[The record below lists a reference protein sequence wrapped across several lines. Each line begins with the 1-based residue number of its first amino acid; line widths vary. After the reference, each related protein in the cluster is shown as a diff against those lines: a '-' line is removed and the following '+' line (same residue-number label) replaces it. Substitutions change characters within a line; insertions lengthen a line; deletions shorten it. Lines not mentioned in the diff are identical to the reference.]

1 VCPTSGGAAAFLSC
15 WKASWYYVQYMALPA
30 SLLAQLPATLWR
42 GGEASSLES
51 SPSVLELGGELDTLL
66 PDGGLP
72 RGTVTELSVAGGA
85 ASATSVAL
93 AACRAAQAA
102 SLQRGEA
109 APWCA
114 FVDPSATL
122 YGPGVA
128 AAGIQVDRLLVV
140 RPSLDA
146 LERTAI
152 RLAESHAF
160 SVLVVDT
167 VGALGKSLSVPLG
180 VWPRIVRRLALG
192 AQESGAC
199 VLLVTDAE
207 VPRPLPLPVALRLE
221 LSRPSSERLGVRV
234 AKDRRGRVSSPRSIA
249 WGRQRAKALEL
260 TPRINRVSA

>member
-1 VCPTSGGAAAFLSC
+1 
-15 WKASWYYVQYMALPA
+15 MALPA
-30 SLLAQLPATLWR
+30 SLLAQLPASFQQ
-42 GGEASSLES
+42 GGETRSQL
-51 SPSVLELGGELDTLL
+51 PPPVLKLGDLDALL

-72 RGTVTELSVAGGA
+72 RGVVTELSVSGG
-85 ASATSVAL
+85 SSCATSVAL
-93 AACRAAQAA
+93 AACRAAQAEA
-102 SLQRGEA
+102 LHRGEE

-128 AAGIQVDRLLVV
+128 AAGVQVDRLLIV

-160 SVLVVDT
+160 AVLVIDT
-167 VGALGKSLSVPLG
+167 MGALGKSLSVPLG

-199 VLLVTDAE
+199 VLLTTDTE

-221 LSRPSSERLGVRV
+221 LTRPSGDRLGVRV
-234 AKDRRGRVSSPRSIA
+234 AKDRRGRVSSPRTIA
-249 WGRQRAKALEL
+249 WGRQRAKALDITL
-260 TPRINRVSA
+260 RINPPLGNPQHPRASA

>member
-1 VCPTSGGAAAFLSC
+1 V
-15 WKASWYYVQYMALPA
+15 
-30 SLLAQLPATLWR
+30 
-42 GGEASSLES
+42 
-51 SPSVLELGGELDTLL
+51 
-66 PDGGLP
+66 
-72 RGTVTELSVAGGA
+72 VTELSVSGGA
-85 ASATSVAL
+85 ACATSVAL
-93 AACRAAQAA
+93 SACRAAQKA
-102 SLQRGEA
+102 SLQRGEE

-128 AAGIQVDRLLVV
+128 AAGVQVDRLLIV

-160 SVLVVDT
+160 AVLVIDT

-199 VLLVTDAE
+199 VLLTTDAE

-221 LSRPSSERLGVRV
+221 LSRPSGDRLGVRI
-234 AKDRRGRVSSPRSIA
+234 AKDRRGRVSAPRTIA
-249 WGRQRAKALEL
+249 WGSPRAKALDITARISSSAPTRASSPKDQGGAEL
-260 TPRINRVSA
+260 RERSEPPEAAGERSRSEPRGQGPLVSRASA